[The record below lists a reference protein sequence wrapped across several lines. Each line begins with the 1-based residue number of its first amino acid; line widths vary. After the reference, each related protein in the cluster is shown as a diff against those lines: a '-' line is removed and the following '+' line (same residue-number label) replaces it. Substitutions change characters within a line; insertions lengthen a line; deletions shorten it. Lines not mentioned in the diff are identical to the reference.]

1 MSKAARRARTRRSG
15 RMTRGNGRAKV
26 HGRREARS
34 PRIRCDGAGNS
45 SERGGAMVGVIVLL
59 VIGFWAVVGRWAW
72 KNFVRPH
79 VSAPRAAARRLR
91 LRRRLVRAA
100 GRRRDPR
107 FDPLPATVPGDS
119 ADPLLR
125 THRRRTGGVLRPA
138 GEPEVEEQRRVRAD
152 RAGLS
157 GVGAA
162 LGASDRD
169 PWIASWPMAVFQARS
184 LQIESSTG
192 RVVVESYFEDRVG
205 GGSSA
210 RLVGVSW
217 GPTSASQPVTIHK
230 TKTLSSST
238 AGLSRMYGGIP

>member
-79 VSAPRAAARRLR
+79 VSGAARPARRLR

-100 GRRRDPR
+100 GRRRNPR
-107 FDPLPATVPGDS
+107 FVPLPATVPGDS

-152 RAGLS
+152 RRQYA
-157 GVGAA
+157 GVGAYSGSA
-162 LGASDRD
+162 HRENHACR
-169 PWIASWPMAVFQARS
+169 SWPMDIFAGAHC
-184 LQIESSTG
+184 STG
-192 RVVVESYFEDRVG
+192 ARNGQVCGRVLLPRIGWRLDRTHAGECACTALPV
-205 GGSSA
+205 SLRRVTCQRMK
-210 RLVGVSW
+210 RLIVFDRS
-217 GPTSASQPVTIHK
+217 
-230 TKTLSSST
+230 
-238 AGLSRMYGGIP
+238 